1 MKAFYTLLFL
11 GLIASATVLGQNADR
26 VNKDTLKTF
35 LLNPVEIR
43 GSIDQKGAY
52 RTEEVGVLA
61 IQKSN
66 AANLGDFLRAIPNL
80 GGVRK
85 GASGIDPVLRGLK
98 YSQINVQVDGAK
110 IEGGCPS
117 RMDPATSH
125 VDINQLSEIKVIKGP
140 YALKYGVNF
149 GGVIE
154 LKKRTALFHSEPENH
169 IQLLYGT
176 QSNYLGNKFGINLN
190 GGQQRLAYTF
200 SANKKAYGNYT
211 DGAGRTVNAAYKHTN
226 IAGQL
231 AFKPAQNQQ
240 ITLDADRSKGVNI
253 DFPSLPMDERL
264 DNTQLYHMR
273 YQINPKSQALKH
285 IELMAYY
292 SYVNHLMDN
301 KNRPFSD
308 TVVSV
313 SDILAKTY
321 GARGNSQ
328 WHHFG
333 GKWEFGFDY
342 QYINKTGSR
351 DKHLIKQVGLPV
363 VSENLWK
370 NAQFENLGFYLIFQ
384 HQSKSIHWVASARI
398 DFNQAHSDP
407 LEKKYSGQQYS
418 QTNTLSKFTNLSFSG
433 GISWAI
439 HPNQSIHL
447 SVGSGTRSPD
457 LTERFIIL
465 MPVGL
470 DPYDYLG
477 NPALKPETNLE
488 ADLGYSLQKS
498 TLGRFNASLFY
509 SYLIDFISSELVAP
523 ATLKPS
529 TPGVLGVKRFINLPK
544 AFLTG
549 AEMAY
554 DSPTQKPWHIHL
566 QAAYTTGWN
575 PNAVKPLFE
584 NHQLVGEQHII
595 NDPLPE
601 IPPFEAQMNFQYEL
615 FSGRL
620 IPEINIRRVA
630 AQRHISSAYYESAS
644 PGFTL
649 IHLKTT
655 YRYNQHLSLFAGVN
669 NLLNKAYY
677 EHLNRAV
684 KSNRL
689 PIYEPGRLFY
699 LNLVINL

>member
-1 MKAFYTLLFL
+1 MKYILTLFFT
-11 GLIASATVLGQNADR
+11 GIIFWSSAWGQRADTT
-26 VNKDTLKTF
+26 KSKPLKSIN
-35 LLNPVEIR
+35 LSQIEIL
-43 GSIDQKGAY
+43 GSIGKQQAY
-52 RTEEVGVLA
+52 RTEQVGILA

-125 VDINQLSEIKVIKGP
+125 VDINQLSKIKVIKGP

-154 LKKRTALFHSEPENH
+154 LQKLSALFHPHSENH

-176 QSNYLGNKFGINLN
+176 QSNYLGSKLGININ
-190 GGQQRLAYTF
+190 GGNQKLAYTF
-200 SANKKAYGNYT
+200 SANKKAYGDYK
-211 DGAGRTVNAAYKHTN
+211 DGAGRMVSAAYQHMN
-226 IAGQL
+226 VSGQI
-231 AFKPAQNQQ
+231 AFKPAPHQ
-240 ITLDADRSKGVNI
+240 TFTVDADRSKGLNI

-264 DNTQLYHMR
+264 DNTQLYHLR
-273 YQINPKSQALKH
+273 YKADSISKTIH
-285 IELMAYY
+285 HVELMGYY
-292 SYVNHLMDN
+292 SYVGHLMDN

-308 TVVSV
+308 TVVSI

-321 GARGNSQ
+321 GARGNSRLTG
-328 WHHFG
+328 FG
-333 GKWEFGFDY
+333 KKWEVGFDF
-342 QYINKTGSR
+342 QHINKTGTR

-363 VSENLWK
+363 VSEMLWK
-370 NAQFENLGFYLIFQ
+370 NARYDNLGFYLVC
-384 HQSKSIHWVASARI
+384 HQQIKVFDWVLSARI
-398 DFNQAHSDP
+398 DFNRANSDP
-407 LEKKYSGQQYS
+407 LEKKFPGGAYS
-418 QTNTLSKFTNLSFSG
+418 QSNTYSQFTNFSFSSG
-433 GISWAI
+433 LSWAI
-439 HPNQSIHL
+439 TPTQMLHL
-447 SVGSGTRSPD
+447 SLGRGSRSPD

-477 NPALKPETNLE
+477 NPDLKPENNLE
-488 ADLGYSLQKS
+488 TDLGYSLQKVGF
-498 TLGRFNASLFY
+498 GRLNASVFY
-509 SYLIDFISSELVAP
+509 SYLTQFISSELVAP
-523 ATLKPS
+523 AILKPA

-549 AEMAY
+549 VELAY
-554 DSPTQKPWHIHL
+554 YSPTEKPWHL
-566 QAAYTTGWN
+566 YFQAAYTMGWN

-584 NHQLVGEQHII
+584 NGQLIGEQKIK

-601 IPPFEAQMNFQYEL
+601 IPPFETHIGFRYE
-615 FSGRL
+615 FFAGRL
-620 IPEINIRRVA
+620 SPELNIRMVS
-630 AQRHISSAYYESAS
+630 AQHRISTAYYEQTS

-649 IHLKTT
+649 FNVKIA
-655 YRYNQHLSLFAGVN
+655 YRYNQYLRLYTGIN
-669 NLLNKAYY
+669 NLLNKAYF
-677 EHLNRAV
+677 EHLNRVV

-699 LNLVINL
+699 INLIINL